1 MPSGQKAGALKSPE
15 ALGWREKKIY
25 LHTYR
30 PVNVNSLSSFPLPY
44 EILINFPSHFHF
56 QFTDNEHPPR
66 GLERNQS
73 FECRKRKLSH
83 ISQVCRARRSYR
95 ENTETGDGEEVG
107 HKENGRS
114 KNLFLL
120 PGKLG

>member
-44 EILINFPSHFHF
+44 EILINFPLHFHF

-73 FECRKRKLSH
+73 FQCRKRKLSH
-83 ISQVCRARRSYR
+83 ISQVQSVEPGEA
-95 ENTETGDGEEVG
+95 TEKIQKQGM
-107 HKENGRS
+107 
-114 KNLFLL
+114 
-120 PGKLG
+120 GKR